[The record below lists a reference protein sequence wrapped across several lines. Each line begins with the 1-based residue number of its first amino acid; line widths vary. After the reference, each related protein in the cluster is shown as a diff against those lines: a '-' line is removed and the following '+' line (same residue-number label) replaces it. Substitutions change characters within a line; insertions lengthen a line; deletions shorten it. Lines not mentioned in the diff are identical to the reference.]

1 MQHFHHPNVMSL
13 VGVSLECNAEG
24 PCIIMPFMAKGSLLH
39 YLRQE
44 AETLKP
50 SKETDITQVGV
61 VGENPFPHTVYVIA
75 FCSVLLVQLRV

>member
-13 VGVSLECNAEG
+13 VGVSLEGNAG
-24 PCIIMPFMAKGSLLH
+24 CPCIIMPFMAKGSLLH

-61 VGENPFPHTVYVIA
+61 VGENLIHVSECV
-75 FCSVLLVQLRV
+75 

>member
-1 MQHFHHPNVMSL
+1 MQHFDHPNVMSL
-13 VGVSLECNAEG
+13 VGVSLEGNVGG

-50 SKETDITQVGV
+50 SKDTDITQVGV
-61 VGENPFPHTVYVIA
+61 VAKAPF
-75 FCSVLLVQLRV
+75 FMLLL

>member
-13 VGVSLECNAEG
+13 VGVSLEGNVGG
-24 PCIIMPFMAKGSLLH
+24 PCVIMPFMAKGSLLQ

-61 VGENPFPHTVYVIA
+61 VAKRPSSDTFYCT
-75 FCSVLLVQLRV
+75 L

>member
-13 VGVSLECNAEG
+13 VGVSLEGNVGG
-24 PCIIMPFMAKGSLLH
+24 PCVIMPFMAKGSLLS

-50 SKETDITQVGV
+50 SMETDVTQVGV
-61 VGENPFPHTVYVIA
+61 VAESHFLHNYVIIT
-75 FCSVLLVQLRV
+75 VLF